1 MPTPPCKTQF
11 SNRHRKKWCYV
22 SMNVSIAILGVPM
35 HALHSCVKKVDISG
49 LAKLIDEAD

>member
-1 MPTPPCKTQF
+1 
-11 SNRHRKKWCYV
+11 
-22 SMNVSIAILGVPM
+22 MNVSIAILGVPM